1 MYRRNK
7 TKGKEE
13 RKINRC
19 TEGLKH
25 KAGKYKK

>member
-1 MYRRNK
+1 MYRRTK

-19 TEGLKH
+19 TEGLKE
-25 KAGKYKK
+25 KAKKRGK